1 MPTGPDTKIGAAR
14 SICVNVIRAAGSD
27 RMGAQQGRAVEREG
41 VGSAGMVLEPLTH
54 DGLQPRV
61 EDDTPQGA
69 PRGRVRLLLADLDV
83 AEIQCRAFA
92 PEPVILVPAE
102 GEPTELVTDAMR
114 LAVIYQARE
123 LSAAITSNAP
133 LSRSRSTI

>member
-1 MPTGPDTKIGAAR
+1 MSSWATVDDVHTADPADSPWAAAPKSGALL
-14 SICVNVIRAAGSD
+14 
-27 RMGAQQGRAVEREG
+27 QQ
-41 VGSAGMVLEPLTH
+41 L
-54 DGLQPRV
+54 
-61 EDDTPQGA
+61 
-69 PRGRVRLLLADLDV
+69 LDV

-123 LSAAITSNAP
+123 LYAAAKRDGDVIPAGGDYVIRARP
-133 LSRSRSTI
+133 LVGSVKQLLRPASPTRGRIG